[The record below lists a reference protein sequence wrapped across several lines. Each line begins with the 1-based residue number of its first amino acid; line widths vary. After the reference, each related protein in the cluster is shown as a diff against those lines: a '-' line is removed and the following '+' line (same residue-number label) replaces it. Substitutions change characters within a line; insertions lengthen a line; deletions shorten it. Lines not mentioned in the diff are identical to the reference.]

1 MPKKRKCSIAFS
13 LFEDKK
19 KQKFS
24 INFYYDYNAMVR
36 YTILSKE
43 KKGRSTFQ
51 QQGWQ
56 MVCLN

>member
-1 MPKKRKCSIAFS
+1 MQKIRKCQKKRENVIE
-13 LFEDKK
+13 LEDKK

-51 QQGWQ
+51 QQGWK
-56 MVCLN
+56 MV